1 MDFAPAMVMGD
12 AELSGFFND
21 IKMQVDRAV
30 GPLPSHQTYVERYC
44 RAPEIAA

>member
-1 MDFAPAMVMGD
+1 MGD
-12 AELSGFFND
+12 AELSGFPND

-30 GPLPSHQTYVERYC
+30 AQLPCHQTYVEQYC